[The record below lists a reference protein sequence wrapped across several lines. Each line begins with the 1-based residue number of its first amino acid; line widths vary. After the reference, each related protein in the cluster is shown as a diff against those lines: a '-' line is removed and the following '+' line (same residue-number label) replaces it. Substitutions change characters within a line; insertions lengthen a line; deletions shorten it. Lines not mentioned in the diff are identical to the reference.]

1 MRFEGT
7 SQSAFIF
14 AINLLYLYT
23 QTYCKQM
30 HLISMRTNAILSPD
44 HCSAKETGLIPI
56 YAFNFYPN
64 QVRLLP
70 CLVAHSVTALLWLNF
85 DQIVGF
91 VKVVRWISP
100 SCFMDLSKLIH
111 GFVKTDIWIF
121 LSWYRDLWKVMH
133 DFLWVVI
140 WIY

>member
-14 AINLLYLYT
+14 AIHLLYLYT

-91 VKVVRWISP
+91 VKVVSWIWL
-100 SCFMDLSKLIH
+100 SCYMDLSKLIH
-111 GFVKTDIWIF
+111 GFFEVVTCTWICQNWYMDFPKLLHGFVKVAI
-121 LSWYRDLWKVMH
+121 
-133 DFLWVVI
+133 
-140 WIY
+140 